1 MKQHLPGL
9 CSGRFRDWQRGLRKL
24 PAPLL
29 TTIAFPWIVL
39 GYGEE
44 ESGAAVLIHCSLG
57 AALQGS
63 SFMLPWCAEFTY
75 DLHLQE
81 MKMLYRLWGQ
91 VS

>member
-1 MKQHLPGL
+1 MKQHSPGL
-9 CSGRFRDWQRGLRKL
+9 WGGRFRDWQRGLRKL
-24 PAPLL
+24 TAPLL
-29 TTIAFPWIVL
+29 TMIAFPWIVS

-44 ESGAAVLIHCSLG
+44 ESWAVVLIQCSLG

-81 MKMLYRLWGQ
+81 MKVLYRLWGQ